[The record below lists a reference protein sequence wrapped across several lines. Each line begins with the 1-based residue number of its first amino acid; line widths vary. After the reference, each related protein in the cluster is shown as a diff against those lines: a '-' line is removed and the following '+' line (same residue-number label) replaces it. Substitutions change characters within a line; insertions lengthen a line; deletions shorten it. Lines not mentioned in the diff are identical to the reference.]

1 MLPLDGKVVLITG
14 ASSGV
19 GAAACEAFARAGA
32 DVALVARDEEAL
44 ERAAAPVRALGRR
57 ALVLPADVSDVA
69 AVDAAVLRCQRELG
83 RLDVIVPNAAATI
96 YGRFAD
102 VPAADCE
109 RVMAV
114 TYTGA
119 VNVVRA
125 ALPALTRS
133 RGAIV
138 ATGSLMSK
146 LPLPGWSSY
155 AAAKHAQRGFL
166 GTLRIELAA
175 ERSPVSVSMVH
186 PGAIDTA
193 VWTGTTTA
201 SGTLPRTPPEGY
213 HPSVVARALVACAI
227 HPRAEVTI
235 GLSTKATELLFEF
248 ARPVADVAL
257 RAVDAYYRSGRRAA
271 GPGMLWRP
279 VPRGAA
285 PRSRMVGRRSYWAPI
300 RLARGWRA
308 GR

>member
-1 MLPLDGKVVLITG
+1 MLPLAGKVVLITG

-32 DVALVARDEEAL
+32 DVALLARNEEAL
-44 ERAAAPVRALGRR
+44 ERAAAPVRAQGRR
-57 ALVLPADVSDVA
+57 ALVLPADVTDAA
-69 AVDAAVLRCQRELG
+69 AVDEAVHRCEQQLG
-83 RLDVIVPNAAATI
+83 RLDVVVPNAAATI
-96 YGRFAD
+96 YGRFSA
-102 VPAADCE
+102 VPARDAE
-109 RVMAV
+109 RVLAV

-125 ALPALTRS
+125 ALPGLTRS
-133 RGAIV
+133 RGSIV

-155 AAAKHAQRGFL
+155 AAAKHALRGFL
-166 GTLRIELAA
+166 GSLRVELAA

-193 VWTGTTTA
+193 VWTSTTTA
-201 SGTLPRTPPEGY
+201 SGRLPRTPPEGY
-213 HPSVVARALVACAI
+213 HAAVVARALVACAI

-235 GLSTKATELLFEF
+235 GLTTKVTELLFAF
-248 ARPVADVAL
+248 ARPLGDLAL
-257 RAVDAYYRSGRRAA
+257 MAIHLYYRSGRRPA
-271 GPGMLWRP
+271 GPGMLWDP
-279 VPRGAA
+279 VPAGAA
-285 PRSRMVGRRSYWAPI
+285 APNHMRGRRSLWAPV

-308 GR
+308 GG

>member
-19 GAAACEAFARAGA
+19 GAAASKAFARAGA

-44 ERAAAPVRALGRR
+44 ERAAGPVRALGRR
-57 ALVLPADVSDVA
+57 ALVLPADVSDAA
-69 AVDAAVLRCQRELG
+69 AVEEAVGRCERELG
-83 RLDVIVPNAAATI
+83 RLDVVVPNAAATI
-96 YGRFAD
+96 YGRFED
-102 VPAADCE
+102 VPARDSE

-133 RGAIV
+133 SGAIV

-155 AAAKHAQRGFL
+155 AAAKHALRGFL
-166 GTLRIELAA
+166 GTLRVELAA

-193 VWTGTTTA
+193 VWTATTTA
-201 SGTLPRTPPEGY
+201 SGSLPRTPPEGY
-213 HPSVVARALVACAI
+213 HASVVAQALVACAI

-235 GLSTKATELLFEF
+235 GLSTKAAELLFAF
-248 ARPVADVAL
+248 ARPAGDRAL
-257 RAVDAYYRSGRRAA
+257 RAVHHYYRSGRRVA

-285 PRSRMVGRRSYWAPI
+285 PPSRMIGRRSWWAPV

>member
-1 MLPLDGKVVLITG
+1 MLPLGGRVVLITG

-19 GAAACEAFARAGA
+19 GAAACVAFARAGA
-32 DVALVARDEEAL
+32 DVALVARDPDAL

-57 ALVLPADVSDVA
+57 ALVLPADVADA
-69 AVDAAVLRCQRELG
+69 EAIAEAVRRCEQELG
-83 RLDVIVPNAAATI
+83 GLDVLVPNAAATI

-102 VPAADCE
+102 VEARDAE

-114 TYTGA
+114 TYGGA
-119 VNVVRA
+119 VNVIRA
-125 ALPALTRS
+125 ALPGLTSS

-138 ATGSLMSK
+138 ATGSLMAK

-155 AAAKHAQRGFL
+155 AAAKHALRGFL
-166 GTLRIELAA
+166 GTLRVELAA
-175 ERSPVSVSMVH
+175 EGSPVSVSMVH

-193 VWTGTTTA
+193 VWTTTTTA
-201 SGTLPRTPPEGY
+201 KGVLPRTPPEGY

-235 GLSTKATELLFEF
+235 GLSTKATELLFTF
-248 ARPVADVAL
+248 AQPLGDVAL
-257 RAVDAYYRSGRRAA
+257 RAVHRYYRSGRRRA

-279 VPRGAA
+279 VPRGGA
-285 PRSRMVGRRSYWAPI
+285 PRRHMVGRRSYWAPL
-300 RLARGWRA
+300 RLARGYRA